1 MENVLADGRSPLIS
15 IVVPVYKAEMFLSRC
30 IESVLHQTY
39 TNWEL
44 ILVDDGSPDRCG
56 DMCDAYA
63 RRDARILVIH
73 QKNKGLSGARNSGMK
88 NCHGKYLYFLDS
100 DDYIAPETFTVLLR
114 YALQEKAE
122 IIMHGHYHVTSGG
135 KVQSAVDWKPSED
148 ADKIRKDILSN
159 KIPNF
164 ACGKLFLRCLWDGVE
179 FPLGQTVEDMFVLPR
194 IFLKA
199 ERIML
204 VTDLLYYYCQNS
216 GSIMNSAN
224 LSSYIRV
231 RYGKYL
237 AWKEH
242 EAMAQAYYPDLEGIC
257 RCQAVHSAVR
267 SLFLNS
273 GTSIL
278 SSQIQHEIRTYLFSQ
293 EGSLPFGLQCSRIL
307 LLYGPQKLN
316 CLLGKMQRAIVAY
329 QQKKRQQKG
338 K

>member
-1 MENVLADGRSPLIS
+1 MENVLVDDRSPLIS

-73 QKNKGLSGARNSGMK
+73 QKNNGVSGARNSGIK
-88 NCHGKYLYFLDS
+88 KCHGKYLYFLDS
-100 DDYIAPETFTVLLR
+100 DDYIAPETFTVLLS

-122 IIMHGHYHVTSGG
+122 IIMHGHYHVTSDG
-135 KVQSAVDWKPSED
+135 KAQSAVDWKPSAD
-148 ADKIRKDILSN
+148 ADKIRKYILSN

-164 ACGKLFLRCLWDGVE
+164 ACGKLFLRCLWEGVE
-179 FPLGQTVEDMFVLPR
+179 FPSGQTMEDMFVMPR

-199 ERIML
+199 RKIML

-242 EAMAQAYYPDLEGIC
+242 EEVAQDYYPLLETVC
-257 RCQAVHSAVR
+257 RRQAVHSAVR
-267 SLFLNS
+267 SFFLSS
-273 GTSIL
+273 GTGIL

-293 EGSLPFGLQCSRIL
+293 KGSMPFGLQCSRIL
-307 LLYGPQKLN
+307 ILYGPQSLN
-316 CLLGKMQRAIVAY
+316 CLLGKMQRALVAY

>member
-1 MENVLADGRSPLIS
+1 MGYVLIEEKDPLIS
-15 IVVPVYKAEMFLSRC
+15 IVVPVYKVEMFLTRC

-63 RRDARILVIH
+63 RRDARIFVVH
-73 QKNKGLSGARNSGMK
+73 QKNKGVSEARNNGIK

-122 IIMHGHYHVTSGG
+122 IVMHGHYQVMSDGR
-135 KVQSAVDWKPSED
+135 VQSAVDWKPSAN
-148 ADKIRKDILSN
+148 ADKIRKDILSD

-164 ACGKLFLRCLWDGVE
+164 VWGKLFLRCLWDGVE
-179 FPLGQTVEDMFVLPR
+179 FPPGQTMEDMFVMPR

-199 ERIML
+199 RKIML
-204 VTDLLYYYCQNS
+204 VTDLLYYYCQHS
-216 GSIMNSAN
+216 GSLMNSAH
-224 LSSYIRV
+224 LSSYIRA
-231 RYGKYL
+231 RYGRFL

-242 EAMAQAYYPDLEGIC
+242 EAVAQEYYPALEGIC
-257 RCQAVHSAVR
+257 RRRAVHSAVR

-273 GTSIL
+273 GVGIL
-278 SSQIQHEIRTYLFSQ
+278 SSQIQHEIQTYLFSQ
-293 EGSLPFGLQCSRIL
+293 KGSLPFGLQCNRIL
-307 LLYGPQKLN
+307 ILYGPQKLN